1 MLNTSEHSRIKGGIK
16 IGYLFIA
23 PVNRHG
29 ILGQIIGSDAEE
41 VRFLCKNICNQGSC
55 RCLHHNAH
63 LDVLVVCN
71 ALFIQFLL
79 DFLHKRLCLTVLFNA
94 CY

>member
-1 MLNTSEHSRIKGGIK
+1 MLNTSEHSRVKGGIQ

-23 PVNRHG
+23 PVYRHG
-29 ILGQIIGSDAEE
+29 VLGQIIGADTEE
-41 VRFLCKNICNQGSC
+41 IRFLCKDICNQGSSG
-55 RCLHHNAH
+55 CLHHDAH

-71 ALFIQFLL
+71 ALFIQLLL
-79 DFLHKRLCLTVLFNA
+79 DFLHKSLRLTVLFNA